1 MPAADRISACGEASG
16 AAVDSS
22 SGWSAWR
29 GNLQVLCRRSIAG
42 VRLRHDSRRRAP
54 KRRTQGC
61 NGATG
66 SRRRDRSPAWKLS
79 EAWIEGAHRLRVA
92 ATLSVQLRFGAP
104 ISGAGRGLAGCRCA
118 GPAPASRHKA
128 ANVRVGGC
136 DPDRPRHGGRQA
148 DLQFASCNRNRTATG
163 LEVFSPLR
171 SLQGPAQLV
180 EAEARAKRVRWMVRS
195 RGGACSLDATGI
207 DMARS
212 PSRFLS
218 LAGARVGSFARRYL
232 IVCKE
237 GASPLGAT
245 CSANGSSP
253 TRRPAAAPR
262 RDPRHPGAVQT
273 VCGIKCAPAQ

>member
-1 MPAADRISACGEASG
+1 
-16 AAVDSS
+16 
-22 SGWSAWR
+22 
-29 GNLQVLCRRSIAG
+29 
-42 VRLRHDSRRRAP
+42 LRHESQRRAP

-61 NGATG
+61 DGATR
-66 SRRRDRSPAWKLS
+66 SRGRDRSSARKLS
-79 EAWIEGAHRLRVA
+79 EAWINGAYRLRLAV
-92 ATLSVQLRFGAP
+92 TLPIQLRFGASIP
-104 ISGAGRGLAGCRCA
+104 GTGRGLAGCRCA
-118 GPAPASRHKA
+118 RPSPASRHTT
-128 ANVRVGGC
+128 ANPRMGGC
-136 DPDRPRHGGRQA
+136 DPDRPRHGRRQA

-163 LEVFSPLR
+163 LEVLSPLR